1 MPTNLKHLAIYNLQ
15 QSSVINNFLTK
26 FFYYKKIKVRE
37 IGKDEHGMQTI
48 NGRKV
53 VNFRLL
59 KVEEKVN
66 RDKDD
71 YAKYKKPDDSDF
83 DQPHKTKR
91 ESQYKKMMEII
102 G

>member
-1 MPTNLKHLAIYNLQ
+1 MP
-15 QSSVINNFLTK
+15 
-26 FFYYKKIKVRE
+26 
-37 IGKDEHGMQTI
+37 TI

-53 VNFRLL
+53 VNFRIL
-59 KVEEKVN
+59 KVEEKVT

>member
-1 MPTNLKHLAIYNLQ
+1 MAITIDVNVGDTILGG
-15 QSSVINNFLTK
+15 K
-26 FFYYKKIKVRE
+26 FKNKKIKVRE
-37 IGKDEHGMQTI
+37 IGKDEHGMPTI

-91 ESQYKKMMEII
+91 ESQYKKMMERI